1 METTEVFSTNFSAHL
16 EAKYIMYPDT
26 NHFENTSFAGTEE
39 LEKVNEMEIYNIV
52 KIMRNAFIPI
62 IVLVGVFGNLV
73 STSVFAS
80 NYLRRSSSSTFL
92 VALACADNVF
102 LISLFVTWFDGSV
115 DNILTSVTTCRVISY
130 LTYVSSFLS
139 VWFVV
144 GFTSERYIAICHP
157 LKAKLFCTQVR
168 ERVAVIICVV
178 ISLVLYNFA
187 SWTTDV
193 YTSPKFTRCTYKVKF
208 IKFLN
213 IITWVDTVLTMLIP
227 FTLIFLMNMR
237 VACTAAKFHEKRSA
251 CLSPRDASKFKH
263 RTLRSKQQMRVTR
276 TLLLVSTTFLVLN
289 LPSHVFKL
297 STLISAFLHPSNTY
311 SIDMAQYLVQE
322 ISQIIYYASF
332 SMNFFLYALYG
343 KHFQK
348 SLSFMYESLRLRMGC
363 SDRMG
368 YIERTSVLRS
378 WT

>member
-1 METTEVFSTNFSAHL
+1 METTDVFSTNFSTYF
-16 EAKYIMYPDT
+16 EAKYVMHPDT
-26 NHFENTSFAGTEE
+26 KPLENISFTGTEG
-39 LEKVNEMEIYNIV
+39 LEKVSEMEIYNIV
-52 KIMRNAFIPI
+52 KVMRNALIPI

-92 VALACADNVF
+92 VALACTDNVF
-102 LISLFVTWFDGSV
+102 LISLFVTWFDGSI
-115 DNILTSVTTCRVISY
+115 DNILTTVTTCRIISY

-144 GFTSERYIAICHP
+144 GFTTERYIAICHP
-157 LKAKLFCTQVR
+157 LKAKRFCTQTR
-168 ERVAVIICVV
+168 ERIAVLVCVG
-178 ISLVLYNFA
+178 ISVVLYNFA

-193 YTSPKFTRCTYKVKF
+193 YTSQKVTRCTYKVRF
-208 IKFLN
+208 IKFLK
-213 IITWVDTVLTMLIP
+213 IVTWVDTVLTMLVP
-227 FTLIFLMNMR
+227 FTLIFVMNMS
-237 VACTAAKFHEKRSA
+237 VACTAAKFHEKRSV
-251 CLSPRDASKFKH
+251 CLSPSDAPKFKH
-263 RTLRSKQQMRVTR
+263 KALRSKQQMRVTR

-297 STLISAFLHPSNTY
+297 CSLISAFIHPSGAY

-322 ISQIIYYASF
+322 ISQIIYYSSF

-348 SLSFMYESLRLRMGC
+348 SLSFMYESLRLRLGC

-368 YIERTSVLRS
+368 YIERTSILRS

>member
-1 METTEVFSTNFSAHL
+1 MDTTGIYPINISAQFQTRYAYSDNNYMDNASL
-16 EAKYIMYPDT
+16 SK
-26 NHFENTSFAGTEE
+26 TEE
-39 LEKVNEMEIYNIV
+39 EEGVNGMEIYNLAKSI
-52 KIMRNAFIPI
+52 RNVCIPI
-62 IVLVGVFGNLV
+62 IVFVGVFGNFV
-73 STSVFAS
+73 SMSVFAS

-92 VALACADNVF
+92 VALALTDNVF
-102 LISLFVTWFDGSV
+102 LICLLLTWLDGSV
-115 DNILTSVTTCRVISY
+115 DNILTSVRICQVISY

-157 LKAKLFCTQVR
+157 LRSKLFCTHVR
-168 ERVAVIICVV
+168 ERIAVLIFLIFS
-178 ISLVLYNFA
+178 IVLYNFA

-193 YTSPKFTRCTYKVKF
+193 YTSKKFIRCTYKIKF

-213 IITWVDTVLTMLIP
+213 IITWLDTVVTMMIP
-227 FTLIFLMNMR
+227 FTLIFYMNMR
-237 VACTAAKFHEKRSA
+237 VACTAAKFQEKRKA
-251 CLSPRDASKFKH
+251 CLLPRDAKHVKH
-263 RTLRSKQQMRVTR
+263 RALRSKQQMRVTR

-297 STLISAFLHPSNTY
+297 STLISAFLNPSNTY
-311 SIDMAQYLVQE
+311 NISMAQYLIQE
-322 ISQIIYYASF
+322 ISQLLYYTSF

-343 KHFQK
+343 KHFQR
-348 SLSFMYESLRLRMGC
+348 SLSFMYESLRLQLGC

-368 YIERTSVLRS
+368 YIERTSTLRS

>member
-1 METTEVFSTNFSAHL
+1 MDTTDT
-16 EAKYIMYPDT
+16 YPVNISVQLQTRYNVYAEGTYMD
-26 NHFENTSFAGTEE
+26 NTSLSKTDDAG
-39 LEKVNEMEIYNIV
+39 VNGMEIYNLAKSI
-52 KIMRNAFIPI
+52 RNVCIPI
-62 IVLVGVFGNLV
+62 IVFVGVFGNFV
-73 STSVFAS
+73 SMSVFAS

-92 VALACADNVF
+92 VALALTDNVF
-102 LISLFVTWFDGSV
+102 LICLFFTWLDGSV
-115 DNILTSVTTCRVISY
+115 DNILTSVRICQVISY

-157 LKAKLFCTQVR
+157 LRSKLFCTHVR
-168 ERVAVIICVV
+168 ERIAVLIFIIFSV
-178 ISLVLYNFA
+178 VLYNFA

-193 YTSPKFTRCTYKVKF
+193 YTSEKFTRCTYKLQY

-213 IITWVDTVLTMLIP
+213 IITWLDTVCTMMIP
-227 FTLIFLMNMR
+227 FTLIFYMNMR
-237 VACTAAKFHEKRSA
+237 VACTAAKFQEKRKA
-251 CLSPRDASKFKH
+251 CLLPRDAKHVKH
-263 RTLRSKQQMRVTR
+263 RALRSKQQMRVTR

-297 STLISAFLHPSNTY
+297 STLISAHLHPSNAY
-311 SIDMAQYLVQE
+311 NISMAQYLIQE
-322 ISQIIYYASF
+322 ISQLLYYTSF

-343 KHFQK
+343 KHFQR
-348 SLSFMYESLRLRMGC
+348 SLSFMYESLRLKFGC

-368 YIERTSVLRS
+368 YIERTSTLRS